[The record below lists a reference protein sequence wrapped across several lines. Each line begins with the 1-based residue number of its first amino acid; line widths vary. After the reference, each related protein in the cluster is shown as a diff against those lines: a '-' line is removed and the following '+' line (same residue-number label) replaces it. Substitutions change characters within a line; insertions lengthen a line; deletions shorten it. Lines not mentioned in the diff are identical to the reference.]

1 MSKVT
6 TFVSASIFALVA
18 ATSLTITYTPK
29 AMAVGAFSG
38 RCLATASGY
47 HAIVQNARS
56 QKQCHQMAQ
65 KCTANATSHWQQN
78 SGMRYYSNSICRMR

>member
-1 MSKVT
+1 MAKFFTIAT
-6 TFVSASIFALVA
+6 TSVFTLIVLSSV
-18 ATSLTITYTPK
+18 TITYTPK

-38 RCLATASGY
+38 RCLATAPGY
-47 HAIVQNARS
+47 HAIVQNAHS